1 MVESLS
7 SHKIIQ
13 AARDA
18 DEADVVACIA
28 AVTAYMKLEEE
39 EWAAAAAKKDAGETR
54 SPWGQTALLEGAQVG
69 TGFIQSAPNRF
80 PLWRNFPGVFWI
92 ALSLAGLLSGF
103 GAHSVSADTEY
114 GEDFVVQDGE
124 VIYTAQAPPRAG
136 WRPYGGPQAGQD
148 QSGRTL
154 IKVALV
160 LGAGEISVDAVDGAK
175 VLDMSNGQHIAQL
188 QPLSQWKLGSRTA
201 NGAPAIAIT
210 GRRGVDKYLIATGNQ
225 LMSGNER
232 NVAFFPQQYIGPPAL
247 KAFENSP
254 QMAGAA
260 QAKPAVA
267 SLLVTCSP
275 KPPSLQTS
283 TQAPQAAPG
292 AQPPQTAPRVT
303 SGTQQAPPVA
313 PRISFG
319 AQPSGS
325 LPVSLGAAQAPQ
337 SVPQT
342 SALAAPRGDVPDS
355 DSGDFDET
363 ENAADQVSS
372 QPIET
377 MLSEPGKFSGITNGV
392 IITPNAAGA
401 DNTQSVF
408 NLNGRMYRG
417 SLWVKPE
424 VVKDK
429 NGTSVT
435 RLTAINIIDLEDYLM
450 SVLPSEMP
458 SAWPHEALKAQA
470 IAARSYAIANLGK
483 YRSQGYDVKATVLDQ
498 AYRGAVAETIASNK
512 AIAET
517 RGIVMKH
524 DGKVVPGF
532 FHSSSAGHTD
542 VAEHVWTKE
551 VPYLK
556 SVPDVDHKS
565 KYVLWER
572 KFPTPQIDNILGKDV
587 GNVLGLFPVHRS
599 PSGRVKNLLVI
610 GSKGTTFVPGT
621 TVRQLFALPS
631 TNFNVLAY
639 QDAYLFKG
647 QGFGHGLGM
656 SQYGARSLAEHGY
669 NAAQILAYYYKDVTF
684 EHIVDTPAL

>member
-7 SHKIIQ
+7 SHKIIE

-39 EWAAAAAKKDAGETR
+39 ELAAAAAKKETRETR
-54 SPWGQTALLEGAQVG
+54 SPWGQAALLESAQVG
-69 TGFIQSAPNRF
+69 TGFQSVRKRL

-103 GAHSVSADTEY
+103 GAQSVSADTEY
-114 GEDFVVQDGE
+114 GEDYVEQDGE
-124 VIYTAQAPPRAG
+124 VIYTAQASRRAG
-136 WRPYGGPQAGQD
+136 WRPYGGPQTGPE
-148 QSGRTL
+148 QSGKTL

-160 LGAGEISVDAVDGAK
+160 LGTSEISVDAVDGAR
-175 VLDMSNGQHIAQL
+175 VLDMSNGQQIAQL

-275 KPPSLQTS
+275 KPPSVQTS
-283 TQAPQAAPG
+283 TQAPQTAPG
-292 AQPPQTAPRVT
+292 AQPLPTAPRVT
-303 SGTQQAPPVA
+303 FGTQQAPPVA

-319 AQPSGS
+319 AQPSGL
-325 LPVSLGAAQAPQ
+325 LPVLPGAAQAPQ
-337 SVPQT
+337 VVPQS
-342 SALAAPRGDVPDS
+342 SAMATAGGDVPNSDGSDYDEAEDS
-355 DSGDFDET
+355 AGQ
-363 ENAADQVSS
+363 AVSN

-377 MLSEPGKFSGITNGV
+377 IFSESGKFSGITNGV
-392 IITPNAAGA
+392 IITPNPAGA

-417 SLWVKPE
+417 SLWVKPD

-458 SAWPHEALKAQA
+458 SSWPREALKAQA

-572 KFPTPQIDNILGKDV
+572 KFSTPQIDNILGKDV